1 MWPMALLRLRGVAC
15 LVAVRVRRRRI
26 RHRVWPVFL
35 VLRLLMWQLWMRRR
49 RVLQRVTR
57 HQLRLGPR
65 AVRRAV
71 LHVLLE
77 LLLLDWLVWLGYW
90 EWLLLCNF
98 AIGKVIVHNEDFHDG
113 NTKSK
118 ERSFVDTFDGRTC
131 EHERFSAQLRQPTSS
146 YQYQYQYQYSLA
158 YSILFDCVNSR
169 QCPFPSRTKSRR
181 CCGSPVQFLDLLPI
195 PSTFLL
201 FSDFLV
207 GRPSSDPSRP
217 SAARLPHPDALLQRW
232 TDACLRKFSACRILQ
247 LRSGK

>member
-1 MWPMALLRLRGVAC
+1 MMVI
-15 LVAVRVRRRRI
+15 RRAKKGHLSI
-26 RHRVWPVFL
+26 
-35 VLRLLMWQLWMRRR
+35 LLMAEPANMK
-49 RVLQRVTR
+49 
-57 HQLRLGPR
+57 
-65 AVRRAV
+65 
-71 LHVLLE
+71 
-77 LLLLDWLVWLGYW
+77 DLVPSCDNPYP
-90 EWLLLCNF
+90 
-98 AIGKVIVHNEDFHDG
+98 VI
-113 NTKSK
+113 NT
-118 ERSFVDTFDGRTC
+118 
-131 EHERFSAQLRQPTSS
+131 
-146 YQYQYQYQYSLA
+146 YSLA